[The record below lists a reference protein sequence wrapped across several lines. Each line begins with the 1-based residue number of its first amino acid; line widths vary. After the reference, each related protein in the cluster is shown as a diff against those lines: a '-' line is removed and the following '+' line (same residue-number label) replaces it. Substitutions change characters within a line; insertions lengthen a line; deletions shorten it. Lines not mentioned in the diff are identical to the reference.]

1 MAEKELRINEGIR
14 VREVRL
20 LDENGEQKGV
30 VSIQEALT
38 LAQERGYDL
47 VEVAPQANPPVC
59 KLLDYGKYVFD
70 QEKKLK
76 ESKKKQKQIKIKE
89 VRMQPLI
96 EIHDLQFK

>member
-76 ESKKKQKQIKIKE
+76 ESKKFSSWA
-89 VRMQPLI
+89 RP
-96 EIHDLQFK
+96 

>member
-76 ESKKKQKQIKIKE
+76 ESEEAEADKNKRSKNAAIN
-89 VRMQPLI
+89 RNT
-96 EIHDLQFK
+96 

>member
-47 VEVAPQANPPVC
+47 VEVAPQANP
-59 KLLDYGKYVFD
+59 
-70 QEKKLK
+70 
-76 ESKKKQKQIKIKE
+76 
-89 VRMQPLI
+89 
-96 EIHDLQFK
+96 